1 MDDLKLKTVVQGEI
15 DNALGY
21 IESETTEERRKAIN
35 YYNRAFYGNE
45 VEGRSTIV
53 TGEVAEAVDA
63 ALPPCCVSLPRV
75 TILFVRSQK
84 AQAMKRLPSRSHS
97 I

>member
-21 IESETTEERRKAIN
+21 IESETTEERRRKAIN
-35 YYNRAFYGNE
+35 YYNRSFYGNE

-63 ALPPCCVSLPRV
+63 ALYLPC
-75 TILFVRSQK
+75 
-84 AQAMKRLPSRSHS
+84 
-97 I
+97 

>member
-1 MDDLKLKTVVQGEI
+1 MR
-15 DNALGY
+15 LGY

-35 YYNRAFYGNE
+35 YYNRSFYGNE

-63 ALPPCCVSLPRV
+63 ALTCPAESLYPG
-75 TILFVRSQK
+75 
-84 AQAMKRLPSRSHS
+84 
-97 I
+97 

>member
-35 YYNRAFYGNE
+35 YYNRASMAM
-45 VEGRSTIV
+45 RSR
-53 TGEVAEAVDA
+53 GG
-63 ALPPCCVSLPRV
+63 LRLLRV
-75 TILFVRSQK
+75 
-84 AQAMKRLPSRSHS
+84 RLRRR
-97 I
+97 

>member
-1 MDDLKLKTVVQGEI
+1 MR
-15 DNALGY
+15 LGY
-21 IESETTEERRKAIN
+21 IESETTEERRRRAIN

-63 ALPPCCVSLPRV
+63 ALYLPC
-75 TILFVRSQK
+75 
-84 AQAMKRLPSRSHS
+84 
-97 I
+97 